1 MTTLSAFS
9 ALTVLLLGV
18 ASLTL
23 LWPHRRLNPLF
34 LFAGISSFFSTT
46 TVARIDFTHSSDEL
60 HASIIVAFNL
70 IILAYIIFF
79 YDYRK
84 SVEINKK
91 IVLMQDG
98 AVETLRLTPVVLLLI
113 ISVAVSFAYFNFAVG
128 YNLAFVSFLGGVED
142 FTSMRLAAYSGDT
155 YTGAGLVN
163 QFKNTILPISFFLVV
178 MEAYRRGGLVYGA
191 VLGILLLPVFVWCI
205 AGTGQRAYLFFSVA
219 GLLIFLDAFDRIR
232 YVALIPL
239 FVVFFVFFGY
249 QSYSLGRTSGVSV
262 DVILEQILARFGG
275 DNQAGTIEGFR
286 YIASQPIQFGSE
298 WFMALGGL
306 IPGVKGSDLAHRVHE
321 YMFGTLRGTVPLAL
335 WVSIYHN
342 VGFWLFAPCMFVF
355 LKSIERVRDFFLKT
369 RSVFHVM
376 TFSFLS
382 FYIGLMPISD
392 PAQLINNGLPG
403 VVFAIVFYGLRMRNW
418 SLELHFRR

>member
-9 ALTVLLLGV
+9 ALTVLLLGT

-46 TVARIDFTHSSDEL
+46 TVARIDFTHPSDEL
-60 HASIIVAFNL
+60 HAGIIVAFNL
-70 IILAYIIFF
+70 IIFAYILFV
-79 YDYRK
+79 YDYKK
-84 SVEINKK
+84 SAEINNK
-91 IVLMQDG
+91 ILMMQEG
-98 AVETLRLTPVVLLLI
+98 LVEPVRLTPVVLLLAA
-113 ISVAVSFAYFNFAVG
+113 SVAISFVYFQFAVG

-163 QFKNTILPISFFLVV
+163 QFKNTILPICFFLVV
-178 MEAYRRGGLVYGA
+178 MEAYRRRGLAFGA
-191 VLGILLLPVFVWCI
+191 ALGVILLPVFIWCI
-205 AGTGQRAYLFFSVA
+205 AGTGQRAYLFFSIA
-219 GLLIFLDAFDRIR
+219 GFLIFLDAFDRIR
-232 YVALIPL
+232 YVALVPL

-262 DVILEQILARFGG
+262 DVILEQVLARFGG

-286 YIASQPIQFGSE
+286 YIASQPIQFGAE
-298 WFMALGGL
+298 WFMAIGGL

-335 WVSIYHN
+335 WISIYHN
-342 VGFWLFAPCMFVF
+342 VGLWLFAPCMFVL
-355 LKSIERVRDFFLKT
+355 LKVIERVRDFFLNT

-376 TFSFLS
+376 VFAFLS

-403 VVFAIVFYGLRMRNW
+403 VVFAILFYGIRVRNW